1 MGLNIN
7 SQEHKK
13 VATMTHFAELCESV
27 NHGKCGHANVFLPF
41 LIKFTR
47 NSKLGTSALRKSA
60 NWDYGNLKTTSGA
73 NRFLVVLF
81 SQEGI
86 SFLSFLG
93 RFVYMNK
100 MERKVGRN
108 YKASKRRTKIQPL
121 DLVNDLGCTSKDLL
135 LKILRISN
143 RPPSANLKL
152 PKKLIV
158 GNGNP
163 IKSLL

>member
-1 MGLNIN
+1 M
-7 SQEHKK
+7 
-13 VATMTHFAELCESV
+13 ATMTHVTELCESV
-27 NHGKCGHANVFLPF
+27 NHGKCGHANVSLSLPF

-60 NWDYGNLKTTSGA
+60 NWDYGNLKTTSGV

-100 MERKVGRN
+100 M
-108 YKASKRRTKIQPL
+108 ASKRRKKIQPL
-121 DLVNDLGCTSKDLL
+121 YLVNDLGCTSKDLL

>member
-13 VATMTHFAELCESV
+13 VASMTHFAELCESV

-108 YKASKRRTKIQPL
+108 YKASKRRYSPL
-121 DLVNDLGCTSKDLL
+121 
-135 LKILRISN
+135 IW
-143 RPPSANLKL
+143 
-152 PKKLIV
+152 
-158 GNGNP
+158 
-163 IKSLL
+163 